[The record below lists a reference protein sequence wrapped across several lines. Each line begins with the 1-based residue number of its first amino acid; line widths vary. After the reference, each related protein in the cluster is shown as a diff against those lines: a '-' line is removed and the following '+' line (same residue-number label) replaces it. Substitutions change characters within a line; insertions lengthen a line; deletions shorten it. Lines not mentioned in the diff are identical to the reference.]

1 MPTPATP
8 QAEPLLVD
16 LSATLN
22 APAIIKVIGVGGG
35 GDNAVGHIYHQG
47 LHDAQFRGGTAARK
61 AIDQPPVPTR
71 LQRGSGLGAGGNP
84 EKGRAYALESLDAIR
99 EALDERTK
107 MIFITA
113 GMGGGTGTGA
123 CPVIA
128 HEARAKGILTVGIVT
143 IPFLFEGR
151 VRIDKALDGV
161 EALAAEVD
169 ALLVI
174 NNERLRHVYH
184 DLSLTDAF
192 ARADDTLSVA
202 VRSIVDIIT
211 MHGRM
216 NLDFRDVETT
226 LRDSGV
232 AIISS
237 ATAEGTGRMM
247 RAIRE
252 ALNSPLLNDNDVYHS
267 KHLLLSVWHSGQEG
281 SQIMMEELD
290 EIDEFMSHF
299 NRDVETKYGIATDPS
314 LGNSIK
320 VTILASGF
328 HVKGREQSP
337 DELIPPVDPD
347 REQRMEDI
355 YGKALGQRR
364 RHYNVCLIDLDNLD
378 NDSFVSR
385 IANTP
390 TARRRIADLRS
401 LEQMMHATP
410 ANSADT
416 PHTITFDITQ
426 NDSE

>member
-1 MPTPATP
+1 MPTSAPST
-8 QAEPLLVD
+8 AEPLLVD

-35 GDNAVGHIYHQG
+35 GDNAVGHMYRQG
-47 LHDAQFRGGTAARK
+47 IHDVQFLVSNTDKK
-61 AIDQPPVPTR
+61 ALDDSPVPTR
-71 LQRGSGLGAGGNP
+71 LQLGPGLGAGGNP
-84 EKGRAYALESLDAIR
+84 EKGRAYAIESIDAIR

-123 CPVIA
+123 CPIIA

-143 IPFLFEGR
+143 IPFLFEGH

-161 EALAAEVD
+161 EALAAETD

-192 ARADDTLSVA
+192 ARADDTLSIA

-216 NLDFRDVETT
+216 NLDFRDVDTT

-281 SQIMMEELD
+281 SQLMMEEMD
-290 EIDEFMSHF
+290 EIDEFMRHF

-328 HVKGREQSP
+328 HVKGRKQRN
-337 DELIPPVDPD
+337 DELITPSDPA

-355 YGKALGQRR
+355 YGNTLSQRR

-378 NDSFVSR
+378 NDNFVDR
-385 IANTP
+385 MTGTP
-390 TARRRIADLRS
+390 TARRRISDLRS
-401 LEQMMHATP
+401 LEQLMRRDARS
-410 ANSADT
+410 SADA
-416 PHTITFDITQ
+416 PLPISFDTTQ
-426 NDSE
+426 HDSE

>member
-1 MPTPATP
+1 MSTPDVSS
-8 QAEPLLVD
+8 AEPLLVD
-16 LSATLN
+16 ISATLN

-35 GDNAVGHIYHQG
+35 GDNAVGHMYRQG
-47 LHDAQFRGGTAARK
+47 IHDVHFLVSNTDRK
-61 AIDQPPVPTR
+61 ALDDSPVPTR
-71 LQRGSGLGAGGNP
+71 LQLGPGLGAGGNP
-84 EKGRAYALESLDAIR
+84 DKGRAYAIESLDAIR

-123 CPVIA
+123 CPIIA

-143 IPFLFEGR
+143 IPFLFEGH

-211 MHGRM
+211 MHGRW
-216 NLDFRDVETT
+216 NLDFRDVDTT
-226 LRDSGV
+226 LRNSGV

-247 RAIRE
+247 RAIRQ
-252 ALNSPLLNDNDVYHS
+252 ALCSPLLNDNDVYHS
-267 KHLLLSVWHSGQEG
+267 KRLLLSIWHSGQEG
-281 SQIMMEELD
+281 SQLMMEEMD
-290 EIDEFMSHF
+290 EIDEFMRHF
-299 NRDVETKYGIATDPS
+299 NKDVETKYGIATDPS
-314 LGNSIK
+314 LGNSVK

-328 HVKGREQSP
+328 HVKGRKHAT
-337 DELIPPVDPD
+337 DEAAQPVDPV

-355 YGKALGQRR
+355 YGSLHGQRR

-378 NDSFVSR
+378 NDSFIDR
-385 IANTP
+385 MTGMP
-390 TARRRIADLRS
+390 TARRRISDLRS
-401 LEQMMHATP
+401 LEQMMHTA
-410 ANSADT
+410 SAGDADV
-416 PHTITFDITQ
+416 PQTITFNIEQ
-426 NDSE
+426 NDTE